1 MALLQRGRF
10 QEQRGFL
17 PPLSIATIIGVL
29 LFGAYIGS
37 AVLSALPFGRRKVE
51 GFKGVGALYTSSDE
65 AAYCAMEQPEWDSC
79 FAPSQPTN
87 RTIYMQP

>member
-1 MALLQRGRF
+1 MALLPRRRF

-17 PPLSIATIIGVL
+17 PPLSIATIIGVV

-37 AVLSALPFGRRKVE
+37 AVLSALPFGRTKSSA
-51 GFKGVGALYTSSDE
+51 FSGVGALYSSSDE
-65 AAYCAMEQPEWDSC
+65 AAYCAMEQPEWDTC
-79 FAPSQPTN
+79 FKPSQPTN

>member
-65 AAYCAMEQPEWDSC
+65 GNSW
-79 FAPSQPTN
+79 SQRSSAGSAIWYSIASYPPPALN
-87 RTIYMQP
+87 